1 MRGEKTPALAGSV
14 KGTKASKISA
24 ESVGRVNI
32 HVQYSQGLLSR
43 NPLQNK

>member
-14 KGTKASKISA
+14 KGTKISA

-43 NPLQNK
+43 NPLRNK